1 MTPTTFTKAI
11 EQFFLQPDTPIQLN
25 QFEEV
30 LPSSDISREITIDN
44 LQPVSARLL
53 NTLNAAND
61 QIQSGTIALVDLMKL
76 RAQFYEAREHLVQ
89 LEKKELQDVI
99 DLKNSTKWHERS
111 KFVRIFVNSDVGDQL
126 DQEEAEA
133 KEVSSTKVQFFEKL
147 EDLESMINY
156 HIISTG
162 ERSSPAF
169 KEMIAQWRTI
179 GQMEKDA
186 RKSIDFV
193 NAAYNSLPSGNMCMN
208 CGRSTS
214 CNTNRSERYMASASS
229 QLKNQ
234 LNTLTP
240 WYDRLTVQVEDTID
254 RARAAVKIPK

>member
-25 QFEEV
+25 EFEEV

-61 QIQSGTIALVDLMKL
+61 QIQSGSIALVDLMKL
-76 RAQFYEAREHLVQ
+76 RAQFYEARGRLVE
-89 LEKKELQDVI
+89 LEKKERQDVI
-99 DLKNSTKWHERS
+99 DLKSSTKWHERS
-111 KFVRIFVNSDVGDQL
+111 KFVRIFVDSDVGDQL

-133 KEVSSTKVQFFEKL
+133 KEVTSTKVQFFERL

-156 HIISTG
+156 HIINTG
-162 ERSSPAF
+162 ERSSPEF
-169 KEMIAQWRTI
+169 KEMVAQWRTI
-179 GQMEKDA
+179 GQLEKDA
-186 RKSIDFV
+186 RKSIDYV
-193 NAAYNSLPSGNMCMN
+193 NAAYSNLPTSSTCMN
-208 CGRSTS
+208 CGRHTS
-214 CNTNRSERYMASASS
+214 CGTNRSERYLSSANT

-234 LNTLTP
+234 LSTLSP

-254 RARAAVKIPK
+254 RARAAVRIT